1 MVWTE
6 HDGDSAIFGTFK
18 REARD
23 AIHKKMNTKP
33 ESARRESDTM
43 GRNTSSITQSGV
55 SCLTHFKTG
64 ISGIHEAPTLTI
76 TVKAADCRTPKSPRP
91 WQSYV
96 HRERERETETETEI
110 ETDSDTETER
120 E

>member
-1 MVWTE
+1 MTVAAPFL
-6 HDGDSAIFGTFK
+6 GNFQ

-23 AIHKKMNTKP
+23 AIHKKIKMKP

-43 GRNTSSITQSGV
+43 GRNASSITQSGV
-55 SCLTHFKTG
+55 SCLSHFKTG

-76 TVKAADCRTPKSPRP
+76 TVNAADCLSLKSRRP

-96 HRERERETETETEI
+96 HSNTETEI
-110 ETDSDTETER
+110 ETER
-120 E
+120 QQY

>member
-96 HRERERETETETEI
+96 QRERERER
-110 ETDSDTETER
+110 DRDR
-120 E
+120 DRDRDR